1 MAKRTTPSETRATL
15 ESLRVALECIERQ
28 LDKVYSVAS
37 VSEHFCEEASTE
49 ATMFVVV
56 QDLASDTQ
64 AMRLAQDLV
73 RSLTAGLEQ
82 KESAG

>member
-1 MAKRTTPSETRATL
+1 MAKRNTPSGILATL
-15 ESLRVALECIERQ
+15 ADLRLALEGIERQ

-37 VSEHFCEEASTE
+37 VSEHFCEEASAE

-64 AMRLAQDLV
+64 AMRLAQQLV
-73 RSLTAGLEQ
+73 STLTTELGQGEKA
-82 KESAG
+82 